1 MFNKAKRF
9 QQERC
14 HEGLSIIIFY
24 KFVLVPRRTKTVA
37 GGPGSSYFGRIRD
50 FFFIL
55 KLWIQNLSKSVDIE
69 FLKLT
74 FQVWKH

>member
-24 KFVLVPRRTKTVA
+24 KFVLVPRRTKTKS
-37 GGPGSSYFGRIRD
+37 GSAYFGRIRERV
-50 FFFIL
+50 L
-55 KLWIQNLSKSVDIE
+55 
-69 FLKLT
+69 FLQALDLL
-74 FQVWKH
+74 